1 MAWKE
6 NLSELKKGEGRELF
20 AFVLCYGRG
29 IHQWKIV
36 RKDLSLSLSLSALS
50 FGPLADAVSP
60 QGISIKGP
68 EREGRDARS
77 EQERSIPSQEAAFL
91 HQT

>member
-1 MAWKE
+1 MAWKQ
-6 NLSELKKGEGRELF
+6 NLSELKKEEGRELF

>member
-6 NLSELKKGEGRELF
+6 NLSELKKEEEGSCLRSLLWPRDTSVENREE
-20 AFVLCYGRG
+20 G
-29 IHQWKIV
+29 
-36 RKDLSLSLSLSALS
+36 SLSLSLSALS

-68 EREGRDARS
+68 EREGWDARS
-77 EQERSIPSQEAAFL
+77 EQERPHSSIKLE
-91 HQT
+91 